1 MIPCMYSDIVKL
13 IRSLM
18 QIVLKDGIIDGCMFG
33 QDLQK
38 IDLDKEN
45 IYKKKK
51 KFNVGFIAE
60 NKLKALQRRDLVKK
74 EAVTNFL
81 DNGCSCVIAILK
93 KMFGKSPIV
102 SVVVG
107 NASVFT
113 PDTIFVTKRGSS

>member
-1 MIPCMYSDIVKL
+1 M
-13 IRSLM
+13 R
-18 QIVLKDGIIDGCMFG
+18 IVLKDGIIDGCMFG

-81 DNGCSCVIAILK
+81 DNGRIKWLLCHCHIKEDVWKVTNWLCCSW
-93 KMFGKSPIV
+93 
-102 SVVVG
+102 
-107 NASVFT
+107 
-113 PDTIFVTKRGSS
+113 

>member
-1 MIPCMYSDIVKL
+1 
-13 IRSLM
+13 M

-45 IYKKKK
+45 IYKKNK

-60 NKLKALQRRDLVKK
+60 NKLKALQRGDLVKK

-81 DNGCSCVIAILK
+81 DNGRSCVIAILK
-93 KMFGKSPIV
+93 MFGKSPIG

-107 NASVFT
+107 NASLFN
-113 PDTIFVTKRGSS
+113 P

>member
-18 QIVLKDGIIDGCMFG
+18 QIVLRDGVIDGCMFG

-81 DNGCSCVIAILK
+81 DNGCSGVIAILK